1 MKASQVCLDLIR
13 QFEGC
18 YLRPYLCPAKVW
30 TVGMGSV
37 LYPEQLR
44 LPLDRRLQFP
54 LKPEHFRVFTLEEC
68 YELLYRDL
76 RKFERGVD
84 RYVTVQLTQNQFDAL
99 VSFAYNLGLGTF
111 QRSTLRKKLNRGD
124 YEGAANELLK
134 YNKAA
139 GKVLR
144 GLVRRRQA
152 ERALFLR

>member
-1 MKASQVCLDLIR
+1 
-13 QFEGC
+13 
-18 YLRPYLCPAKVW
+18 
-30 TVGMGSV
+30 MGSV

-44 LPLDRRLQFP
+44 LPLDKRLQFP

-68 YELLYRDL
+68 YELLYKDL
-76 RKFERGVD
+76 TKFERGVD

-144 GLVRRRQA
+144 GLTRRRQA